1 MNLGTTPWTSNQDTP
16 PEPTEPPEPTA
27 TPENTATPA
36 PTPTPTIVPTPTPD
50 PKVTMFK
57 HLDGYAFQQPR
68 ILDNLKIYNVELTA
82 IAIAPYVTDYVF
94 EEYSPNDKRGNIEFR
109 VPSRIPAENAEFLE
123 VLDGEDAEHL
133 HVRVKLKYFPTGVG
147 SALIYHEILVDAAF
161 KITDAP
167 YGEAEE
173 HVDETTPCRP
183 AAASGFLPPAE

>member
-1 MNLGTTPWTSNQDTP
+1 MGTVALLALMAMACGSSDAPSSPDGNQPAVVSATQERDTANATEAPTAEPASSQPADEPRDNSVDSNQDTP

-94 EEYSPNDKRGNIEFR
+94 EEYSPNDKRGKSNSVCR
-109 VPSRIPAENAEFLE
+109 LE
-123 VLDGEDAEHL
+123 
-133 HVRVKLKYFPTGVG
+133 
-147 SALIYHEILVDAAF
+147 S
-161 KITDAP
+161 
-167 YGEAEE
+167 
-173 HVDETTPCRP
+173 
-183 AAASGFLPPAE
+183 PPKTRSS